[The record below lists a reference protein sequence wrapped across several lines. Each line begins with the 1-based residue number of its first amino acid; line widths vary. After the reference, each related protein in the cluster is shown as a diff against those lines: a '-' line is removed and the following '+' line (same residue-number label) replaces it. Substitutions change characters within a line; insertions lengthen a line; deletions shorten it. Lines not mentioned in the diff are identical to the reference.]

1 MKRIGLIAFALLA
14 AGSELV
20 LPAEFPSKM
29 TYLYY
34 VQGRIAGRSE
44 VNVTLENGVYVFSSS
59 QEVESGD
66 FKQKLA
72 CRTELDG
79 RTLRARSFHYEGV
92 RQGESVSGTVR
103 VEADSAK
110 GELEANG
117 SPYTGRTAWVD
128 PTFFFENYVP
138 EHLIFI
144 GRHAAASKKL
154 QTKFSVVF
162 PSDMVSL
169 PAAAATESEVEISTR
184 PSPTVCNKYAVGFQG
199 SSPFYLYVDPDRNVP
214 IYVDF
219 PAVQTEAFLKEA
231 FGEHPTPK
239 YTAQPSPQTR

>member
-1 MKRIGLIAFALLA
+1 MKRIGLMALALLA
-14 AGSELV
+14 TGSQLV
-20 LPAEFPSKM
+20 LPAEFPSKI

-34 VQGRIAGRSE
+34 VQGRIVGRSD
-44 VNVTLENGVYVFSSS
+44 VTVTLENGVYVFSSS

-66 FKQKLA
+66 YSQKLA

-79 RTLRARSFHYEGV
+79 RTFRARSFHYEGV
-92 RQGESVSGTVR
+92 RQGESVSGTVQ
-103 VEADSAK
+103 VNADSAK
-110 GELEANG
+110 GRLEANG

-138 EHLIFI
+138 EHLILI

-169 PAAAATESEVEISTR
+169 PAAAATESEIEIATR
-184 PSPTVCNKYAVGFQG
+184 PSPTICNKYAVGFQG
-199 SSPFYLYVDPDRNVP
+199 SSPFFLYVDPARNVP
-214 IYVDF
+214 VYVDF
-219 PAVQTEAFLKEA
+219 PAVQTEVFLKEA
-231 FGEHPTPK
+231 FGEHPTSR
-239 YTAQPSPQTR
+239 YTAPPSPQTR